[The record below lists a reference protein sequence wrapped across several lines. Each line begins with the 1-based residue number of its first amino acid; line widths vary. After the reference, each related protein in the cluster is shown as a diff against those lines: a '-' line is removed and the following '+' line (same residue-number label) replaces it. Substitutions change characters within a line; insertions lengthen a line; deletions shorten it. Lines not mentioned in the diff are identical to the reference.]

1 MQPLRLRVPLDVPL
15 WRSIHSYTVTGLPI
29 TTLIPG
35 MKVALVTVVVGAW
48 LAFAGA
54 ACAYFPLLQSAPEA
68 TMSADAFG
76 RALAGAAN
84 EFGGPARIVNVH
96 CVQGDPG
103 NYMCSYGVLQRGKR
117 LECHLM
123 QGSWSQDTLQIEVT
137 LSGRTRRCATLRDAV
152 RSLV

>member
-1 MQPLRLRVPLDVPL
+1 
-15 WRSIHSYTVTGLPI
+15 
-29 TTLIPG
+29 LISG

-48 LAFAGA
+48 LTFVGA
-54 ACAYFPLLQSAPEA
+54 ACAYLPLLQNAAAS
-68 TMSADAFG
+68 TLSADAFA

-84 EFGGPARIVNVH
+84 EFGGSARIVNVH

-103 NYMCSYGVLQRGKR
+103 NYMCSYGVLRRGKR

-137 LSGRTRRCATLRDAV
+137 LAGRTRRCATLRDAV

>member
-1 MQPLRLRVPLDVPL
+1 
-15 WRSIHSYTVTGLPI
+15 
-29 TTLIPG
+29 
-35 MKVALVTVVVGAW
+35 MKAAVVTVVVGAW

-54 ACAYFPLLQSAPEA
+54 AWGYLPLVYQEAESTLSAA
-68 TMSADAFG
+68 AFG

-84 EFGGPARIVNVH
+84 EFAGSKKIVNVH

-103 NYMCSYGVLQRGKR
+103 NYMCSYAVVRRGGR

-137 LSGRTRRCATLRDAV
+137 LAGRTKRCATLRDAV
-152 RSLV
+152 HSLV